1 MDESRKTYDRKK
13 QLNQWY
19 LKNQSIDFNQ
29 TWNLSTSGYIFYSCK
44 VSLKSDNWQLRYSFI
59 SVSYKCFPFPF
70 QGLMDKKTLFSFVV
84 QVAEYKIP
92 PPDMNKCM
100 SSFFRFARELTSIRL
115 GLSDPEQQV
124 SFDLEVF
131 LKKYTSL
138 NTAPTSTTLFTE
150 CSMGPS
156 NIPKGM
162 IHLLLP

>member
-1 MDESRKTYDRKK
+1 
-13 QLNQWY
+13 
-19 LKNQSIDFNQ
+19 
-29 TWNLSTSGYIFYSCK
+29 
-44 VSLKSDNWQLRYSFI
+44 
-59 SVSYKCFPFPF
+59 
-70 QGLMDKKTLFSFVV
+70 MDKKTLFSFVV

-150 CSMGPS
+150 CSMGSS

>member
-1 MDESRKTYDRKK
+1 
-13 QLNQWY
+13 
-19 LKNQSIDFNQ
+19 
-29 TWNLSTSGYIFYSCK
+29 
-44 VSLKSDNWQLRYSFI
+44 
-59 SVSYKCFPFPF
+59 
-70 QGLMDKKTLFSFVV
+70 MDKKTLFSFVV